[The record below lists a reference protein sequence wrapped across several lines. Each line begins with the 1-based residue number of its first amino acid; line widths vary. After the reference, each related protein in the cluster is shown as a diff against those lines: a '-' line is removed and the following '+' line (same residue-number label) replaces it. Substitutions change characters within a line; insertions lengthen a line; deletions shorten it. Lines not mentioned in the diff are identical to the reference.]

1 MRKAKWI
8 RPKKEYGAVCPVYKF
23 KFATAKEIK
32 SATLEITA
40 MGVYEAF
47 INGSRVGDFIMAP
60 GWTAYDKRH
69 QYQNYDITEILKKDN
84 EICVSV
90 GKGWYRGRLVTAGLE
105 NIWGSVPAIIAAIS
119 VVYTDGEEVTFTTNQ
134 QWKVAPGKILFSE
147 IYDGEVYDASYN
159 IETWEDVTYFRATTC
174 TLIPQQG
181 EIVCEH
187 EHIKPIDSFVTPK
200 GERVI
205 DFGQN
210 LTGYVSFSVN
220 GKLGDRIAYSHAEVL
235 DADGNFYTENLR
247 SAKQKVE
254 YICCEG
260 KQEYKPHHTF
270 MGFRY
275 IRLDEAPEYITPDM
289 FEAIVVHSDI
299 RRTGYFECSD
309 KKINKLYQ
317 NIIWGQ
323 KGNFLDVPT
332 DCPQRDERL
341 GWTGDAQVF
350 VKTASYNYDV
360 KKFFGKWLQDLSA
373 EQRPDGA
380 VPQIVPDVL
389 PDFATSSGW
398 GDAVTICPWQLYLFY
413 GDKAFLEKHI
423 DNMIAWVE
431 YMHSAGEEEYL
442 WIGDFQQGDW
452 LGMDGGEGSFMGAS
466 DHDFIAS
473 AHFAYS
479 TLLLVKALKVLGR
492 DASYYE
498 KLHKNIVSTFQKRF
512 SQCNTQTECA
522 LALAFDLANDK
533 AKTAAKLADMVRENG
548 NKLTTGFIGTPYIMD
563 ALSRNGYTEVAY
575 SLLLQEENPSWLFSV
590 NMGATTIWEHWDSI
604 NSDGAM
610 WSSRM
615 NSFNHYAYGCV
626 GTWMYETMCGIA
638 VDEKKPGFEK
648 IVIRPQPDRRIRW
661 AKASLECSYGTIKS
675 GWEYKDDF
683 IEYTLVLPALAHVEI
698 GDKKFELDAGNYIY
712 RYFIET
718 KEIENGEEEWIK
730 K

>member
-1 MRKAKWI
+1 M
-8 RPKKEYGAVCPVYKF
+8 
-23 KFATAKEIK
+23 
-32 SATLEITA
+32 
-40 MGVYEAF
+40 
-47 INGSRVGDFIMAP
+47 
-60 GWTAYDKRH
+60 
-69 QYQNYDITEILKKDN
+69 
-84 EICVSV
+84 
-90 GKGWYRGRLVTAGLE
+90 
-105 NIWGSVPAIIAAIS
+105 
-119 VVYTDGEEVTFTTNQ
+119 
-134 QWKVAPGKILFSE
+134 
-147 IYDGEVYDASYN
+147 
-159 IETWEDVTYFRATTC
+159 
-174 TLIPQQG
+174 
-181 EIVCEH
+181 
-187 EHIKPIDSFVTPK
+187 TPK

-413 GDKAFLEKHI
+413 GT
-423 DNMIAWVE
+423 
-431 YMHSAGEEEYL
+431 YL
-442 WIGDFQQGDW
+442 AYTSLGWCEGFTLKYGGAHYDELNKPLIIGQIWI
-452 LGMDGGEGSFMGAS
+452 
-466 DHDFIAS
+466 
-473 AHFAYS
+473 
-479 TLLLVKALKVLGR
+479 
-492 DASYYE
+492 
-498 KLHKNIVSTFQKRF
+498 
-512 SQCNTQTECA
+512 
-522 LALAFDLANDK
+522 
-533 AKTAAKLADMVRENG
+533 NG
-548 NKLTTGFIGTPYIMD
+548 NDDRLPCRRCEGRTANSCRQG
-563 ALSRNGYTEVAY
+563 V
-575 SLLLQEENPSWLFSV
+575 
-590 NMGATTIWEHWDSI
+590 I
-604 NSDGAM
+604 NVRFEPRI
-610 WSSRM
+610 RM
-615 NSFNHYAYGCV
+615 QFGLHHHELG
-626 GTWMYETMCGIA
+626 EQIA
-638 VDEKKPGFEK
+638 V
-648 IVIRPQPDRRIRW
+648 
-661 AKASLECSYGTIKS
+661 
-675 GWEYKDDF
+675 
-683 IEYTLVLPALAHVEI
+683 H
-698 GDKKFELDAGNYIY
+698 GDGIIAQI
-712 RYFIET
+712 
-718 KEIENGEEEWIK
+718 
-730 K
+730 